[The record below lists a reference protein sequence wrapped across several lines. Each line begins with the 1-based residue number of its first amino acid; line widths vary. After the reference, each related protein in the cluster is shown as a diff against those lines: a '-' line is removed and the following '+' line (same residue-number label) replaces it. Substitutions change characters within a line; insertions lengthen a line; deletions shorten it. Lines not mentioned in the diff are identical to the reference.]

1 MTTQLG
7 LRLNGWHEQRL
18 MELAKEAL
26 LPHNTVAKDLLMAAL
41 EQASKDPPP
50 RVGAAHLKKFHE
62 GRKS

>member
-18 MELAKEAL
+18 MELSKEAL
-26 LPHNTVAKDLLMAAL
+26 LPHNTVAKELLMAAL
-41 EQASKDPPP
+41 EQASNDPPP
-50 RVGAAHLKKFHE
+50 RAGIAHLKKFHE